1 MKTVRNVPDLY
12 IQVGNSYKKCIK
24 HIQNFFNRVKTKLSP
39 VEFVFLKNT
48 WTNFTKWFREAEHDE
63 ERTRYILLL
72 MLKGHPLNVLLVR
85 MIKASNELS
94 ALKMH
99 FSPLVNVQDNWT
111 SLDRPE
117 AWCLFIVWRV
127 H

>member
-1 MKTVRNVPDLY
+1 
-12 IQVGNSYKKCIK
+12 
-24 HIQNFFNRVKTKLSP
+24 
-39 VEFVFLKNT
+39 
-48 WTNFTKWFREAEHDE
+48 
-63 ERTRYILLL
+63 
-72 MLKGHPLNVLLVR
+72 MLKGHPLNALLVR
-85 MIKASNELS
+85 MIRASNELS